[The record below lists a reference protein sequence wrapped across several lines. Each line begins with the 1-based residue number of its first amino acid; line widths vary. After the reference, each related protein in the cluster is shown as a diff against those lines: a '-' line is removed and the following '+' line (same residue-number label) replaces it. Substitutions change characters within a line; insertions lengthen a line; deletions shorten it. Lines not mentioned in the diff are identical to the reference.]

1 MKKIKS
7 INFKLFVFFGL
18 VAFFMSCTND
28 MNVTPKDDDDFT
40 SEAFYSNPSSY
51 KQFLAKIYA
60 GLAVT
65 GQNGPDGSAD
75 IQGIDEGFGQYLRGY
90 WQLQELPTD
99 EAMVSWGDPTLP
111 ELNNHTWNADNRF
124 VKAFYARVF
133 YQVGL
138 ANEFLRATTDEK
150 LASRGVSDALKA
162 EIKVFRAEVR
172 FLRALSYYHGIDL
185 FGKVAFAT
193 ENDLVGTKP
202 VEKDRTYVFNYL
214 VSELNAID
222 ADLKDAR
229 TNEYG
234 RVDKVAAKMLLA
246 KLYLNAKVYTGAS
259 KDAEALAAINSVIG
273 SSYSIANVPYSNLF
287 MADNDRTAVR
297 AEIIFPI
304 RFNGV
309 NTKTWGGTTF
319 IIHAST
325 GGWNSDMG
333 IDGGWYGLAARKEF
347 ANLFSDLSGATDR
360 RAMFD
365 AASTSSLT
373 INTVSDFFGN

>member
-7 INFKLFVFFGL
+7 LNFKFLVFLGL
-18 VAFFMSCTND
+18 ITFFTACTD
-28 MNVTPKDDDDFT
+28 DLTVTPKDDDIF
-40 SEAFYSNPSSY
+40 SAEAFYSDPASY

-65 GQNGPDGSAD
+65 GQKGPSDAPD
-75 IQGIDEGFGQYLRGY
+75 IQGIDEGFGQYLRGL

-133 YQVGL
+133 YQVGV
-138 ANEFLRATTDEK
+138 ANEFLRETTDAK

-162 EIKVFRAEVR
+162 EIKVYRAEAR

-202 VEKDRTYVFNYL
+202 VEKDRAFVFDYL

-222 ADLKDAR
+222 ADLKAAR

-234 RVDKVAAKMLLA
+234 RVDKIAAKMLLA
-246 KLYLNAKVYTGAS
+246 KLYQNAIVYTGVN
-259 KDAEALAAINSVIG
+259 KDTEALAALNAVIA
-273 SSYSIANVPYSNLF
+273 SSYAIANVPTVICSVQIMIEQQF
-287 MADNDRTAVR
+287 KV
-297 AEIIFPI
+297 
-304 RFNGV
+304 
-309 NTKTWGGTTF
+309 K
-319 IIHAST
+319 S
-325 GGWNSDMG
+325 
-333 IDGGWYGLAARKEF
+333 
-347 ANLFSDLSGATDR
+347 FSYP
-360 RAMFD
+360 F
-365 AASTSSLT
+365 
-373 INTVSDFFGN
+373 